1 MFASDYRIVD
11 NKTYEQL
18 DAELTEAYTDLV
30 QYRRA
35 LIFAVKQM
43 TPEQRTQSLKS
54 CKSEFFGAMLG
65 AVMVSKIPQKQ

>member
-1 MFASDYRIVD
+1 MFAFDYRIVD

-18 DAELTEAYTDLV
+18 DAELTEAYNDLA

-54 CKSEFFGAMLG
+54 CKSEIFGAMLG
-65 AVMVSKIPQKQ
+65 AVMVSNIPQKQ

>member
-1 MFASDYRIVD
+1 MITSDYRIVD

-54 CKSEFFGAMLG
+54 CKSEIFGAMLG

>member
-43 TPEQRTQSLKS
+43 NPEQRTQLLKS
-54 CKSEFFGAMLG
+54 CKSEIFGAMLG